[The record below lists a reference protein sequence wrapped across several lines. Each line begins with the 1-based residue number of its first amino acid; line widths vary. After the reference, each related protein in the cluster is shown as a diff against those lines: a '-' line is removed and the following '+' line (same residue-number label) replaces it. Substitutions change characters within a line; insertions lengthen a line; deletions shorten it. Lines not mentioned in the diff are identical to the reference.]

1 MRKAI
6 FEYLELNNTEKQKL
20 WNDAVFVFDTNVY
33 LNLYRYSKR
42 TSDKLIGA
50 MESFKERTWMPHR
63 VAQEFMKNRVKVIF
77 ETKQNYEKIHN
88 SANAFVE
95 ECKKTLNIKAI
106 DDDTNITKLQE
117 YLSTWIDNYQKD
129 NLVVTEL
136 SKDTLLERILDLYE
150 GKTGTE
156 FSADELKELY
166 SSGEN
171 RYKEKTPP
179 GYKDIDKQDKNE
191 KYGDLIVWKQILN
204 YAQKEKKDIIFITN
218 DVKEDWWET
227 ANGQKLGPRVELKRE
242 FHDQTSMKFYMYT
255 DVQFITLFQEN
266 NSEPIDESMVN
277 EMETVNENS
286 DTQMNLFEQNYINHV
301 NSIPIMRLEELMT
314 ELENL
319 ISDYESKLTKIEFKN
334 KKRKYYLS
342 LIDKKV
348 KNLESNNITVPRN
361 IIDEQI
367 NTKKNYKKDLTDEKH
382 LRKLL
387 NEARDELKTLRNA
400 YNNLLN
406 ESPDYKPFHHYK
418 SVAF

>member
-1 MRKAI
+1 MRKTV
-6 FEYLELNNTEKQKL
+6 FEYIELSNTEKQYL
-20 WNDAVFVFDTNVY
+20 WNNAVFVFDTNVY

-77 ETKQNYEKIHN
+77 ETKQNYDRIHN
-88 SANAFVE
+88 NANAFVE

-117 YLSTWIDNYQKD
+117 YLSKWIDNYQKD

-136 SKDTLLERILDLYE
+136 SKDTLLERILNLYE
-150 GKTGTE
+150 GKAGAE

-166 SSGEN
+166 SSGEE
-171 RYKEKTPP
+171 RYKDKTPP
-179 GYKDIDKQDKNE
+179 GYKDSDKQDNDE
-191 KYGDLIVWKQILN
+191 KYGDFIIWKQILN

-218 DVKEDWWET
+218 DVKEDWWEIV
-227 ANGQKLGPRVELKRE
+227 NGQKLGPRVELKRE
-242 FHDQTSMKFYMYT
+242 FHDQTSMKFNMYN

-286 DTQMNLFEQNYINHV
+286 DTQMNLFEQNYTNHV
-301 NSIPIMRLEELMT
+301 NQISIMRLEERMT

-319 ISDYESKLTKIEFKN
+319 ISDYETKLTKIGIKN
-334 KKRKYYLS
+334 KKRKHFLS
-342 LIDKKV
+342 VIDKKI
-348 KNLESNNITVPRN
+348 KNLESNNQTVPRD
-361 IIDEQI
+361 IIVEQI
-367 NTKKNYKKDLTDEKH
+367 NTMKNYKKDSTDEKH

-387 NEARDELKTLRNA
+387 NEARDELNTLRKA
-400 YNNLLN
+400 YDNSLN
-406 ESPDYKPFHHYK
+406 GSPDYESFHHYK
-418 SVAF
+418 SVIF